1 MSVGVEGNLLLTY
14 IYVLTYY
21 IPHSGELFTKAEF
34 KCILSSNLTYITCL
48 EALVSAAATS

>member
-1 MSVGVEGNLLLTY
+1 MSVEVEGNLLLTY
-14 IYVLTYY
+14 VYVLTYY
-21 IPHSGELFTKAEF
+21 IPYSGELFTKAEF